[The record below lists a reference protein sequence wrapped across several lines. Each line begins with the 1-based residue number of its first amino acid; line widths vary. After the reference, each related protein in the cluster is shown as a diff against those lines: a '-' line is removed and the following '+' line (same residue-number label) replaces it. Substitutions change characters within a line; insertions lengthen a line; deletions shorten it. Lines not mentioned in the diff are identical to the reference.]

1 MSIDSQDDAPRANDA
16 FAAEVPAADSTVEK
30 IKHASDGLRGQIAA
44 GLADPH
50 TAAVREDDANLVKF
64 HGIYQQ
70 DDRDLRAAREKRKLE
85 PAHSF
90 MIRLRIPGGRLLAR
104 QWLALDSIAS
114 ELTEAGSLRL
124 TNRQTVQFHGV
135 PKENLRAALS
145 ACDRVALDSIAACGD
160 VNRNVL
166 CPPDFLSPAHESVF
180 ACARA
185 ISDKLLPATGA
196 YREIWLGRERV
207 DDPAGEV
214 DPLYGRRYLP
224 RKFKIALAIPPRN
237 DVDVFANDLGFIAIV
252 KNGALAGF
260 NVAVGGGLGTTFGDA
275 RTYARLASVIG
286 FCRPQD
292 APEVAWHV
300 AALQRD
306 YGDRTDRKVARLKY
320 TIDRLG
326 LDVVKR
332 DLAARLAAFGVR
344 LQARRSFAFDR
355 GGDDLGWATDA
366 NGLRHVALWI
376 EGGRI
381 QNARKR
387 GLREVAGL
395 GACDFRVTPLQNL
408 ILGKI
413 APADEARVR
422 ATLARNGI
430 DPDGDKATPIR
441 QHAMACVALPTCPLA
456 MAEAERYLP
465 DFIGKIEAETT
476 RRGLAKTRITVRIS
490 GCPNGCARPQLAE
503 IALVGKSPGRYNL
516 LLGGDARG
524 ARLARLVGENL
535 DEAAV
540 LRALAPIFDAYAARG
555 DHGQS
560 FGDFF
565 VAHYHPPSA

>member
-1 MSIDSQDDAPRANDA
+1 M
-16 FAAEVPAADSTVEK
+16 
-30 IKHASDGLRGQIAA
+30 
-44 GLADPH
+44 
-50 TAAVREDDANLVKF
+50 
-64 HGIYQQ
+64 
-70 DDRDLRAAREKRKLE
+70 
-85 PAHSF
+85 
-90 MIRLRIPGGRLLAR
+90 
-104 QWLALDSIAS
+104 
-114 ELTEAGSLRL
+114 RL

-166 CPPDFLSPAHESVF
+166 CPPDFLSPAHEGVF

-207 DDPAGEV
+207 DDPDGEV

-237 DVDVFANDLGFIAIV
+237 DVDIFANDLGFIAIV

-286 FCRPQD
+286 FCRPRD

-332 DLAARLAAFGVR
+332 DLAARLATIGVR

-381 QNARKR
+381 QGARKR

-465 DFIGKIEAETT
+465 DFIGKSRRK
-476 RRGLAKTRITVRIS
+476 RRGAAWRKLESRCASAAVPTV
-490 GCPNGCARPQLAE
+490 ARARNWP
-503 IALVGKSPGRYNL
+503 KSRSSANR
-516 LLGGDARG
+516 RG
-524 ARLARLVGENL
+524 ATTCYW
-535 DEAAV
+535 AAT
-540 LRALAPIFDAYAARG
+540 RAARG
-555 DHGQS
+555 WRGWSAKIWTKPPCCARWRRFSMPTRRAAITDNRSAIFRRPLSSAVRVTRAAIDNPQHGER
-560 FGDFF
+560 D
-565 VAHYHPPSA
+565 

>member
-1 MSIDSQDDAPRANDA
+1 
-16 FAAEVPAADSTVEK
+16 
-30 IKHASDGLRGQIAA
+30 
-44 GLADPH
+44 
-50 TAAVREDDANLVKF
+50 
-64 HGIYQQ
+64 
-70 DDRDLRAAREKRKLE
+70 
-85 PAHSF
+85 

-124 TNRQTVQFHGV
+124 TNRQTVAVSRRPERKPARRAFG
-135 PKENLRAALS
+135 LRSRGARFDRGLRRCQSQCSLS
-145 ACDRVALDSIAACGD
+145 AR
-160 VNRNVL
+160 
-166 CPPDFLSPAHESVF
+166 FLSPAHEGVF

-207 DDPAGEV
+207 DDPAGEP

-237 DVDVFANDLGFIAIV
+237 DVDIFANDLGFIAIV

-332 DLAARLAAFGVR
+332 DLAARLTAVGVR

-524 ARLARLVGENL
+524 ARLARLVAENL